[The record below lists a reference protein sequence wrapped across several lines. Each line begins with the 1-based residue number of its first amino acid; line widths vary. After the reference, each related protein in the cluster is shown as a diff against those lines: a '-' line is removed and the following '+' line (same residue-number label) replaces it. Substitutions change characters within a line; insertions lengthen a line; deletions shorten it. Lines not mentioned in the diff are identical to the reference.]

1 MINALS
7 LVDALLM
14 LGRFARVVAMTIAE
28 GETIE
33 SFIIRFKVCKETRIN
48 LSKLIVSPVYG
59 NTALAKNLQASA
71 VTSARLILPGRLI
84 T

>member
-1 MINALS
+1 MVDALS

-33 SFIIRFKVCKETRIN
+33 SFKVYKETRI
-48 LSKLIVSPVYG
+48 
-59 NTALAKNLQASA
+59 
-71 VTSARLILPGRLI
+71 TSQS
-84 T
+84 

>member
-33 SFIIRFKVCKETRIN
+33 SFIIRFKICKETRIN
-48 LSKLIVSPVYG
+48 FSKLIGSPVYG

-71 VTSARLILPGRLI
+71 VPSARFILPGCLI